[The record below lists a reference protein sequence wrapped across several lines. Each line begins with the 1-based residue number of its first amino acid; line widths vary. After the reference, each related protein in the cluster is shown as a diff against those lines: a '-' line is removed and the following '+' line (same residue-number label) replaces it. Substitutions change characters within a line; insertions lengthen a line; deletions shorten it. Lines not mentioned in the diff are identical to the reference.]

1 MRYPEM
7 HMDMVRPGLILYGL
21 SPAPWL
27 QGMLSLTPAMELKTV
42 VSMTK
47 TIPAGTAVSY
57 GRTFQSVGETEIAT
71 LPIGYADGYPRGM
84 SNRAHMLVCGKRAP
98 VVGRVCMDQCL
109 LDVTGIEGVCEGS
122 TVTVFGRD
130 KDNVISVDE
139 FASLSGTINYETVCL
154 IGKRVPRIFRS
165 GGCWVGKLNYIR
177 T

>member
-1 MRYPEM
+1 
-7 HMDMVRPGLILYGL
+7 
-21 SPAPWL
+21 
-27 QGMLSLTPAMELKTV
+27 
-42 VSMTK
+42 
-47 TIPAGTAVSY
+47 
-57 GRTFQSVGETEIAT
+57 
-71 LPIGYADGYPRGM
+71 
-84 SNRAHMLVCGKRAP
+84 
-98 VVGRVCMDQCL
+98 MDQCL